1 MRIGFWIKNARNIAL
16 PQSLLPCL
24 TAIVLCIGEEGFVW
38 WLAIPVILGVCAAH
52 LGMNLADDYFDYK
65 HDSRT
70 RADISSTSIR
80 ARMEKCHYLE
90 PSPALPKGGSEIA
103 AKAAVDGRSATPVD
117 GRTPQSH
124 SDSSPINK
132 GAEEEVKGE
141 RLEVKG
147 ERLEEKATLSELGWA
162 IVGFLAFAAAMGGI
176 VLVVQWLLHGW
187 QATMGMVIY
196 AILGLIIGIN
206 YSGKPLELGY
216 HGLGELVIG
225 MMFGPLLMLG
235 VQAALT
241 GTPFTWEMLCMSVG
255 IGCMVT
261 NIVYVHSVMEVKAD
275 AELGKMTFAR
285 LLFEAKSIGTPQSHS
300 DSSPINKGAKRGERL
315 MVIFIGVFA
324 MMPFV
329 MLGLGIAMG
338 WWSAWYLLTLATLPM
353 SIYLIHSTRLFAYG
367 LPRNDTP
374 YWWMGPMG
382 NWEGYKKVGI
392 DWFLYRW
399 LLARNICTFFCLI
412 LMVVS
417 LVLR

>member
-24 TAIVLCIGEEGFVW
+24 TAIVLCIGQEGFVW
-38 WLAIPVILGVCAAH
+38 WLAFPVILGVCAAH

-90 PSPALPKGGSEIA
+90 PSPTLPKGGDE
-103 AKAAVDGRSATPVD
+103 
-117 GRTPQSH
+117 
-124 SDSSPINK
+124 
-132 GAEEEVKGE
+132 GE
-141 RLEVKG
+141 RLEVRG
-147 ERLEEKATLSELGWA
+147 ERQEEKATLSELGWE

-176 VLVVQWLLHGW
+176 VLVGQWLLHGW

-241 GTPFTWEMLCMSVG
+241 GNPFTWEMLCMSVG

-261 NIVYVHSVMEVKAD
+261 NIVYVHSVMEVNAD

-285 LLFEAKSIGTPQSHS
+285 LLKS
-300 DSSPINKGAKRGERL
+300 KAA
-315 MVIFIGVFA
+315 MVIFIVLFA

-353 SIYLIHSTRLFAYG
+353 SVYLIHSTRLFAYG
-367 LPRNDTP
+367 LPREDTP
-374 YWWMGPMG
+374 HWWMGPMG

-412 LMVVS
+412 LMIVS
-417 LVLR
+417 LVLEVRG